1 MLVEE
6 RSALTTL
13 LVARAAFLSERRDLV
28 RGFVAAHRELTSW
41 INAHPAEA
49 QEMVRAEIKAEIRAD
64 FSPEL
69 MARAFGRMTVTS
81 EVSLE
86 PFKSFVAAAQKVG
99 FLRGAPDLARLV
111 EAP

>member
-1 MLVEE
+1 
-6 RSALTTL
+6 
-13 LVARAAFLSERRDLV
+13 
-28 RGFVAAHRELTSW
+28 
-41 INAHPAEA
+41 
-49 QEMVRAEIKAEIRAD
+49 MVRAEIKAEIRAD
-64 FSPEL
+64 FSAEL

-86 PFKSFVAAAQKVG
+86 PFRSFVAAAQKVG